1 MITTC
6 ADDTFR
12 KKKLQYKTKNLPSVV
27 TRSNTELLL
36 TKISNIYHQSSIA
49 KLVASWPA
57 DSKVAGLIPTSVLIF
72 STLFQV

>member
-27 TRSNTELLL
+27 TRSNIDQQL
-36 TKISNIYHQSSIA
+36 TKIKYSFNKTQ
-49 KLVASWPA
+49 
-57 DSKVAGLIPTSVLIF
+57 
-72 STLFQV
+72 